1 MRNETLTH
9 NIRLYSAQNFSFPFM
24 QSGILTMLS
33 VNKLYARGHIMSFT
47 FSFFVYDIF
56 VYTLHF
62 CA

>member
-1 MRNETLTH
+1 MRNETLVH
-9 NIRLYSAQNFSFPFM
+9 NIRLHSDQNFSFPIM
-24 QSGILTMLS
+24 RSGILTMRS
-33 VNKLYARGHIMSFT
+33 VDILYARGHIMSFT